1 MKIYKTI
8 RQYISI
14 LLISLVSVCITS
26 CQKSPING
34 FLDGQWQVMDV
45 DPEEDPLF
53 PEFDTNLYY
62 CFSLHVCQLSIP
74 GKVWITGNITYSEN
88 NLTISFPKDLSY
100 VEYLIL
106 MQYGI
111 TSNPMIFSVE
121 EKNKNMMLLKSDNS
135 TVTLRR
141 F

>member
-1 MKIYKTI
+1 MKTYKDFL
-8 RQYISI
+8 QYVSI
-14 LLISLVSVCITS
+14 LLISLASVGVAS

-34 FLDGQWQVMDV
+34 FLDGQWQVMNV
-45 DPEEDPLF
+45 EPEQEPLF

-74 GKVWITGNITYSEN
+74 GKVWITGNMTYSEN
-88 NLTISFPKDLSY
+88 NLTISFPKELSY
-100 VEYLIL
+100 AEYMVLR
-106 MQYGI
+106 QYGI
-111 TSNPMIFSVE
+111 TNNPMIFSVE
-121 EKNKNMMLLKSDNS
+121 EKNNNIMLLKSENS